1 MSAAVSTSGRYIITA
16 HQDHSL
22 ILWDLKKKTW
32 DTLSTRANIYSAGVV
47 PDRDAILWQDLD
59 NRVVV
64 QTVAGDEL
72 LRFDHFPTYGH
83 AISSDLNTYLSADQ
97 QWNVFKGFGDRQKPI
112 LKDGVSPSFAGSGK
126 LLNLAMAKDRPYFI
140 TAGFGDDHDP
150 IEDYAPVAD
159 GRRFSRYG
167 GVTLWNTE
175 TGEPVAKLRGNSS
188 KTHAAISPDGQW
200 VVSGDENGNGFYWN
214 TEESEKRY
222 RLASYYSG
230 RYIDGTPFE
239 MGDARNWDKSQL
251 IDPIDGLNNVT
262 IAQAFIDHSRYY
274 LRFGN

>member
-32 DTLSTRANIYSAGVV
+32 DTLSTRANIYSAAVV

-83 AISSDLNTYLSADQ
+83 VISSDLNTYLSADQ

-200 VVSGDENGNGFYWN
+200 VVSGDENG
-214 TEESEKRY
+214 
-222 RLASYYSG
+222 
-230 RYIDGTPFE
+230 I
-239 MGDARNWDKSQL
+239 
-251 IDPIDGLNNVT
+251 GL
-262 IAQAFIDHSRYY
+262 
-274 LRFGN
+274 